1 MEVRR
6 SIFKIGEIEAMIRR
20 SQSFRPG
27 RRFRTATFVLIFSL
41 ATLGSPLA
49 SIRPATDDVL
59 NLWSLP
65 TFGGFD
71 ERNIEQYATA
81 QIQPSYPT
89 AAQKYRIQGTVTVEV
104 SVSREGK
111 VEKAQFL
118 RGHPIFKSVSIE
130 AARQW
135 QFEAGKETNLEGTIN
150 FTFRLN

>member
-1 MEVRR
+1 MR
-6 SIFKIGEIEAMIRR
+6 KM
-20 SQSFRPG
+20 SQRYRAGS
-27 RRFRTATFVLIFSL
+27 RFRIATFVLAFSL

-59 NLWSLP
+59 NLWSSP
-65 TFGGFD
+65 AFAGFD

-81 QIQPSYPT
+81 QIQPTYPT

-104 SVSREGK
+104 TVSKEGK

-118 RGHPIFKSVSIE
+118 RGHPIFRSVSIE

-135 QFEAGKETNLEGTIN
+135 QFNAAKDSNLEGTIN
-150 FTFRLN
+150 FTFRLDH